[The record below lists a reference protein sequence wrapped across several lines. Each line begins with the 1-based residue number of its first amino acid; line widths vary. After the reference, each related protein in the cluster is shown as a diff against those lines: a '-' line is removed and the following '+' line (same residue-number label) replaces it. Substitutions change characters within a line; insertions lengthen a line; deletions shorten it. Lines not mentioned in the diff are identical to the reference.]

1 MASYTIED
9 IELIRKKSGISYQEA
24 VALLDYHNGNVARAL
39 VDLERNGR
47 IKPENQQKASTSS
60 SGISHNNRGVLS
72 RLFSKFYRFRLKVK
86 KGDIVIAN
94 LSLLFFLL
102 ALMIS
107 PHLVIIAAILVLIL
121 GYRVSFDKNDRAFAS
136 ANLEKMVRNAADNV
150 KSTVS
155 DFAKGFEDG
164 FARDK
169 DESEAKRDA
178 QQKPS
183 QEPKKDDRSFYQ
195 SNPAATTYHT
205 AYTGSAP
212 TIQVPV
218 QVESQDGSVSVEDDK
233 DGYTNATIE

>member
-107 PHLVIIAAILVLIL
+107 PHLVIIAAILVLIP
-121 GYRVSFDKNDRAFAS
+121 Y
-136 ANLEKMVRNAADNV
+136 
-150 KSTVS
+150 T
-155 DFAKGFEDG
+155 
-164 FARDK
+164 
-169 DESEAKRDA
+169 
-178 QQKPS
+178 
-183 QEPKKDDRSFYQ
+183 
-195 SNPAATTYHT
+195 AATGGVSLHLLDGTGWLCLLVVGLIHTGVTYCMYFSALKELSGQEASILSYIDPVVAVLLSALVLREHMSLLSGLGAILVLGAAVVSELPSRRKKT
-205 AYTGSAP
+205 A
-212 TIQVPV
+212 
-218 QVESQDGSVSVEDDK
+218 
-233 DGYTNATIE
+233 